1 MVESHLLGS
10 IARCS
15 VCLNS
20 FVNKSYLAPC
30 YHSYCFICIR
40 RWFQIQSK
48 TGELCCPLCKCT
60 PLHLVYNFNIQ
71 TGLLKKC
78 DMDQLLRARPGI
90 DISPRSYLQHFNQLS
105 TKSWVDRSAIYQFHW
120 VPLLTENLLSK
131 LDIWLPQF
139 NPNTGKDE
147 YLELVET
154 IPSLKQLIVPVSPS
168 SLKEWILR
176 EICGIFYLL
185 KADFYL
191 KSIDENRL
199 ELDVVIQETIMDIIF
214 NNFSYLALRGY
225 LYNWLKQYTVQ
236 FIYELA
242 CFIMSGY
249 GKFKFDLLI
258 KYSQCHG

>member
-1 MVESHLLGS
+1 
-10 IARCS
+10 
-15 VCLNS
+15 
-20 FVNKSYLAPC
+20 
-30 YHSYCFICIR
+30 
-40 RWFQIQSK
+40 
-48 TGELCCPLCKCT
+48 
-60 PLHLVYNFNIQ
+60 
-71 TGLLKKC
+71 
-78 DMDQLLRARPGI
+78 MDQLLRARPGI